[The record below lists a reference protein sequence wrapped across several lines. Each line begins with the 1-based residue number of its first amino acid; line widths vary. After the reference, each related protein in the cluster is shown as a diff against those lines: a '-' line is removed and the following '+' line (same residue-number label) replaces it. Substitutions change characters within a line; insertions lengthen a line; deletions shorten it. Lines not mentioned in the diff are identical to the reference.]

1 MTARNEGHQVSQ
13 RACWLGVLTAVV
25 ASGIA
30 APSALAEAPEPPSVH
45 YRVEV
50 VGDTVMTTVDNAH
63 FAVAESRHQVELR
76 DPAGRVL
83 ESLPMA
89 YSFDGAVHPLAESI
103 SDDGRTLTLR
113 PDVSQVELAPR
124 TVASPLEE
132 QRALTELSNSLTR
145 GPLLGTVVG
154 TVVGAVVGAAIGAA
168 SCLVVGPACI
178 ATIPAAAMAFAAGG
192 GVAGT
197 LVGGGVA
204 LADGLWKYLS
214 TIQSPPGQSPYADRD
229 GVDTPNGVIPDA
241 NLRLPSGS
249 ASGMRSGSSS
259 GSAR

>member
-1 MTARNEGHQVSQ
+1 M
-13 RACWLGVLTAVV
+13 AVV

-30 APSALAEAPEPPSVH
+30 APPALAEAPAPPSVQ
-45 YRVEV
+45 YRIEV
-50 VGDTVMTTVDNAH
+50 VGDRVMTTVDNAH
-63 FAVAESRHQVELR
+63 FAVAESRHQIELR
-76 DPAGRVL
+76 DSAGRVL

-89 YSFDGAVHPLAESI
+89 YSIDGVVHPLAESI
-103 SDDGRTLTLR
+103 SDDARTLTLR
-113 PDVSQVELAPR
+113 PDVSQVERAPR

-168 SCLVVGPACI
+168 SCLVVGPACL
-178 ATIPAAAMAFAAGG
+178 ATVPAAALAFAAAG

-204 LADGLWKYLS
+204 LADGLWKYLT
-214 TIQSPPGQSPYADRD
+214 TIQSPPGQSPYADSTVNTPD
-229 GVDTPNGVIPDA
+229 GVVIPDA

-249 ASGMRSGSSS
+249 ASGIRTGSSS